1 VNNNSFDE
9 VRTKASVRP
18 ASARKVAAAVEAF
31 FVRNRTWLSWV
42 HAAMFLVFL
51 GIILVPVFLPDPP
64 GNATPLTHYTTFT
77 NYLLWGLWFPL
88 VFMSVIF
95 TGRSWCGLLCPM
107 GAAAEK
113 ANAYGPKFKI
123 PSWLSWEGTPV
134 VSFLI
139 VTILGQTVGVR
150 DHPEAA
156 AEVFG
161 GTMLAAI
168 IIGWLFGSKK
178 RARCRHAC
186 PIGLLL
192 GVFSR
197 LGAVE
202 FAPWTRKSTTEG
214 YTDRGICPTLIDI
227 SRKTESRHCIECFR
241 CVNPTAKGGVHL
253 EFRKPGKEIERI
265 RDHHANPVE
274 VWFLFLGTGIALGGF
289 LWLVLPIFQKMRQ
302 SLGVWSI
309 HNGLTWIGQPGPAW
323 LMSVHPER
331 NEIFLWL
338 DFVMI
343 TGFMT
348 GCMVLLAVV
357 LAAFTSCSSALAG
370 RAGGDGTFGS
380 RFTELGYQYTPV
392 AMVSLIIGL
401 GGKLFE
407 PIAYTPLGIDGV
419 HGAKGLLFVIGLL
432 WSIRLGERILARQGV
447 AASRRWL
454 PLLPGLIG
462 TLAVGLGWWPAIFGL
477 MK

>member
-1 VNNNSFDE
+1 
-9 VRTKASVRP
+9 
-18 ASARKVAAAVEAF
+18 
-31 FVRNRTWLSWV
+31 
-42 HAAMFLVFL
+42 MFLVFL

-241 CVNPTAKGGVHL
+241 CVNLMPVSN
-253 EFRKPGKEIERI
+253 IEAIPSR
-265 RDHHANPVE
+265 R
-274 VWFLFLGTGIALGGF
+274 LFTLWGQQVLFDDTVSVRLG
-289 LWLVLPIFQKMRQ
+289 Q
-302 SLGVWSI
+302 
-309 HNGLTWIGQPGPAW
+309 
-323 LMSVHPER
+323 
-331 NEIFLWL
+331 
-338 DFVMI
+338 
-343 TGFMT
+343 
-348 GCMVLLAVV
+348 LAVDDEFV
-357 LAAFTSCSSALAG
+357 VSKLSSVFVNSTFGFPFGISGNLPSGGAAFPMPTPGARVKLNLTDEVSWMTAAFAG
-370 RAGGDGTFGS
+370 DPAGKFDVRDPQWRNHDGTDPPPVNGS
-380 RFTELGYQYTPV
+380 RLNV
-392 AMVSLIIGL
+392 IIQL
-401 GGKLFE
+401 
-407 PIAYTPLGIDGV
+407 TM
-419 HGAKGLLFVIGLL
+419 KGTFHA
-432 WSIRLGERILARQGV
+432 EEE
-447 AASRRWL
+447 
-454 PLLPGLIG
+454 
-462 TLAVGLGWWPAIFGL
+462 T
-477 MK
+477 